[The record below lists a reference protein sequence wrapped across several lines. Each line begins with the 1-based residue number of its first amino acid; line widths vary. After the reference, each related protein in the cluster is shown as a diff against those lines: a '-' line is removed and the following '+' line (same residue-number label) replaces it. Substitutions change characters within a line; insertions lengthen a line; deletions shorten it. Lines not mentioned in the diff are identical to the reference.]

1 MARRRGSDKP
11 VERLRSSW
19 TSTADL
25 EETLASMF
33 HRDTVPG
40 DKLPDEPAAAETDP
54 SREINN
60 LAAPTPDRLAA
71 HAEANMSGNGAAIL
85 SGAPPDSLTATPP
98 DNLTTVPGDKLSGA
112 LYRTLDGLLV
122 DGKCIHPYD
131 AAQTGHTL
139 TEQMVYTAMWRLLGS
154 QNQEAESR
162 EGLLPMRIVAAKSSL
177 SLRNLR
183 RVLHSLVEKLAVDVT
198 EFEDK
203 TKSIPR
209 RYRVWSP
216 KAVVD
221 RRRRAG
227 YTHVYRNRNL
237 ITLARPSDNLTGR
250 P

>member
-1 MARRRGSDKP
+1 MARRHGSDKP

-40 DKLPDEPAAAETDP
+40 DKLPDT
-54 SREINN
+54 S
-60 LAAPTPDRLAA
+60 
-71 HAEANMSGNGAAIL
+71 
-85 SGAPPDSLTATPP
+85 PDSLTDTIEANVSGGAP
-98 DNLTTVPGDKLSGA
+98 DNLTTVPEDKLSGP
-112 LYRTLDGLLV
+112 LYRTLDGLVV
-122 DGKCIHPYD
+122 DGRCIHPYD
-131 AAQTGHTL
+131 GAQNGHTL
-139 TEQMVYTAMWRLLGS
+139 TEQMVYTAMWRMLGAH
-154 QNQEAESR
+154 NQDAESR
-162 EGLLPMRIVAAKSSL
+162 EGLLPMRMVAAKSSL

-203 TKSIPR
+203 TRSIPR
-209 RYRVWSP
+209 RYRVWSA
-216 KAVVD
+216 KAVVE

-237 ITLARPSDNLTGR
+237 ITLAKPSDNLTG
-250 P
+250 PA